1 MSKLTRALVKP
12 SCAWLCL
19 ILITPP
25 AAAAEKIGPA
35 AEYAAAAAALE
46 SAIAREMRD
55 HELPAVSIALVDG
68 DRIVWAQGFGSA
80 DPAGQRPATAETV
93 YRVGSVSKLFTDLG
107 IMQLVERG
115 EVDLDQPVAAYLPDF
130 KPRNPFPK
138 AITLR
143 QLMSHR
149 SGLVR
154 EPPAGNYFDPT
165 GPTLAQTVASLNATA
180 LVYEPEARIKYSN
193 AGIAVAGRVLE
204 RLKGKPFAECLEQAV
219 LEPLGLVKSGFA
231 LTPAIGRDLA
241 RASMW
246 TYGGRRFEAPTFQLG
261 MAPAGSMYSTVIDL
275 GRFLTALFNGGSG
288 PKGRLVK
295 PETLEKMWEPQF
307 AAAGEKSGFGIGF
320 AISQLEGRRRI
331 GHGGAIYGFA
341 TELEALPDAKLG
353 VVAATSLDVA
363 NAVMERIAGHALK
376 LMLARREGK
385 PLPAYPMPEA
395 VGEDLARRLEGR
407 YARGGEMVEIFRRP
421 GGLSRGE
428 VKLFLRRRELTL
440 QLKKLESELIA
451 ADPLGYGLKVAFG
464 EGEVNVGGEVFQRIP
479 DDRPAAPPERWR
491 GLIGEYG
498 WDHNTLYILER
509 DGRLHALIEWF
520 FCYPLTEVAEDAF
533 AFPDYGLYHGEKLI
547 FQREASGRASQVEA
561 ASVVFKRRPLPSEG
575 GPAFRIRPLR
585 PVEELRRKA
594 LAARPPE
601 EKGGLLEPDLV
612 ELKDLDPSL
621 RFDIRYAAADNFMG
635 AAMYEEP
642 RAFLQRPAAEALL
655 RAHRALGEKGYGL
668 LIHDGYRP
676 WFVTRIFWEATP
688 PEQRHFVADPS
699 KGSRHNR
706 GCAVDL
712 TLYDLKTGEP
722 AEMVSGYDEFSARAY
737 PDYPGGASLQRWH
750 RELLRRAMEAEG
762 FQVYEYEW
770 WHFDYQDWRR
780 YPILNLRFDQVSK
793 N

>member
-1 MSKLTRALVKP
+1 MNKLPRSLVR
-12 SCAWLCL
+12 SSFAWLFL

-25 AAAAEKIGPA
+25 AAAAEKIGPDPEHA
-35 AEYAAAAAALE
+35 AVAAALE
-46 SAIAREMRD
+46 SAVAHEMVD
-55 HELPAVSIALVDG
+55 KELPAVSIALVDG
-68 DRIVWAQGFGSA
+68 DRIVWAQGFGFA
-80 DPAGQRPATAETV
+80 DPARRRPATAETV

-107 IMQLVERG
+107 IMQLAERG
-115 EVDLDQPVAAYLPDF
+115 EVDLDRPVSAYLPDF

-143 QLMSHR
+143 HLMSHR

-165 GPTLAQTVASLNATA
+165 GPTLAQTVASLNATSP
-180 LVYEPEARIKYSN
+180 VYEPGSRIKYSN
-193 AGIAVAGRVLE
+193 AGIAVAGYVLE
-204 RLKGKPFAECLEQAV
+204 RLKGKPFAECLEQEV
-219 LEPLGLVKSGFA
+219 LEPLGLEKSGFA
-231 LTPAIGRDLA
+231 PAPMINRDLA
-241 RASMW
+241 KAFMW
-246 TYGGRRFEAPTFQLG
+246 TLDGRRFEAPTFQLG

-275 GRFLTALFNGGSG
+275 GRFLIVIFNGGSG

-307 AAAGEKSGFGIGF
+307 AAPGEKSGFGIGF
-320 AISQLEGRRRI
+320 AVSQLEGRKRI

-341 TELEALPDAKLG
+341 TELEALPEARLG

-385 PLPAYPMPEA
+385 PLPPYPVPEA
-395 VGEDLARRLEGR
+395 VGEELVRRLEGR
-407 YARGGEMVEIFRRP
+407 YARGGEIVEIFRR
-421 GGLSRGE
+421 GAR
-428 VKLFLRRRELTL
+428 LFLRRRELTL
-440 QLKKLESELIA
+440 QLKKLEGELIA
-451 ADPLGYGLKVAFG
+451 DDRLGYGLQVAFG
-464 EGEVNVGGEVFQRIP
+464 EGEVRLGGEAFQRVP
-479 DDRPAAPPERWR
+479 DDRPPAPPERWR

-498 WDHNTLYILER
+498 WDHDILFILER
-509 DGRLHALIEWF
+509 HGRLHALIEWF
-520 FCYPLTEVAEDAF
+520 FCYPLTEVAADAF
-533 AFPDYGLYHGEKLI
+533 AFPDYGLYHGEKLL
-547 FQREASGRASQVEA
+547 FQRDASGQAAQVEA
-561 ASVVFKRRPLPSEG
+561 ASVVFKRRPLPGEG
-575 GPAFRIRPLR
+575 GPAFRIQPLR
-585 PVEELRRKA
+585 PVEELRRMA
-594 LAARPPE
+594 LSSQPPE
-601 EKGGLLEPDLV
+601 EKGGFLKPDLA
-612 ELKDLDPSL
+612 ELKDLDPAL
-621 RFDIRYAAADNFMG
+621 RFDIRYAAGNNFMG
-635 AAMYEEP
+635 AALYEEP

-655 RAHRALGEKGYGL
+655 RAHRALGEKGYSL

-688 PEQRHFVADPS
+688 PAQRHFVADPS

-712 TLYDLKTGEP
+712 TLYDLKTGKP

-770 WHFDYQDWRR
+770 WHFDYRDWRR
-780 YPILNLRFDQVSK
+780 YPILNLRFDQISK